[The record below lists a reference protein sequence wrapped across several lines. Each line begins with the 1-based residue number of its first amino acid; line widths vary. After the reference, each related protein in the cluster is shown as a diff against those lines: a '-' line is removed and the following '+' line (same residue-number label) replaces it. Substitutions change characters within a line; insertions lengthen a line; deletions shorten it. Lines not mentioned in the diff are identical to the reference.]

1 MSRNV
6 NNNSHNRRNDD
17 FPANSKKKS
26 SGSSHSSSQSFS
38 RQFAP
43 KAFPQSS
50 NSSSSG
56 GNNASKNKNDS
67 GPSRSRYYRS
77 DYNSQRYHQEGYE
90 SSEYARYSDEYSARS
105 RNERSDLNQRRSVDD
120 GYSGRS
126 AARANDPW
134 SRNWSYD
141 YDDDAYSDSDAFERD
156 DFSRSYQR
164 MSRTEWGRMPDSYTA
179 ASVAIVVDPSLK
191 KQKTAKKQKNPY
203 VQFAIW
209 ARSGF
214 SSAKLPTKKA
224 INIVLLTTILG
235 ALVLS
240 VISPAVT
247 AYKDYKTLTGLIK
260 SGETSLIAAFTE
272 IGFSTKTSS
281 ASAASVTPQQMQIA
295 QNDVNVALADFTEL
309 HARLSN
315 PDYIL
320 QLGMGLPSIGS
331 VLKTAAPL
339 TQIAVDAVI
348 MVSKGLPT
356 FAAAAKLMKTSPL
369 SSTSVTQNSAP
380 ILTSQDIA
388 TMQNFILS
396 IAPQVNDIL
405 AVLSQTPPSDIIAA
419 IGKFSP
425 KYAADIGPFLALA
438 PQLPNALATV
448 AQFLQIAPSVL
459 GISNGPVGYLLMTL
473 DNSEIRPIGGFQ
485 GQYALISINGGRV
498 GHINLQDVYL
508 LEPKTS
514 AYNNMTPQTEYW
526 WLNSSGE
533 GYSLRNSGLAP
544 DFPTSAQ
551 YALTQFVNEPLC
563 TQWDSTGQ
571 ICVGAQFSQANLV
584 PIIDAKTGAITGYD
598 PTPIPMAGF
607 IAIQSTVIAQFLQ
620 VIGSVKVGCPYNVTV
635 NPSNLIPLIHYYQL
649 TAEGRKQGQSSC
661 GIHVSDSTKRFTAML
676 TQILLTQA
684 KSLSKA
690 KLLQFAGILFHD
702 LQTRDIQVYFSQP
715 EASGSSFPANVAAEK
730 FLSQYG
736 ASSQMYTGNQDSLVM
751 NQANFIGDKMNMYL
765 SMALND
771 TVNLQ
776 NDGSATHNLTINYN
790 FHLPN
795 FPNNPTPQQIS
806 NVLYNATGLN
816 YYAEY
821 RRIYTAPNSTFISST
836 GFSDPNIYDAPNSVQ
851 PQIYT
856 PNTSDV
862 PNHTIFGGYYLY
874 EWNTNANGQLT
885 FTPAT
890 GVLNPTLSWNA
901 QGVILNGVYYLNL
914 QPQSGMPTSY
924 SVTINPPSCSSN
936 KTPEHFS
943 GSLTTAITLTM
954 QTPGC

>member
-1 MSRNV
+1 MSRNI

-17 FPANSKKKS
+17 FQPNSDKKKS

-43 KAFPQSS
+43 KSFSSPSS
-50 NSSSSG
+50 NNDSR
-56 GNNASKNKNDS
+56 NKNNDES
-67 GPSRSRYYRS
+67 SRQRYSRS
-77 DYNSQRYHQEGYE
+77 DYSSQQYHREGYE
-90 SSEYARYSDEYSARS
+90 SSEYARYSDEYSSRGKDNRS
-105 RNERSDLNQRRSVDD
+105 NNSPKRSWNDE
-120 GYSGRS
+120 YSGRN
-126 AARANDPW
+126 AARVNDPW

-141 YDDDAYSDSDAFERD
+141 YDDEDDGAYSDSDEYDRD

-164 MSRTEWGRMPDSYTA
+164 MSRTEWGHMPDSYTA

-191 KQKTAKKQKNPY
+191 KSKMSKKQRNPY

-235 ALVLS
+235 ALILS

-260 SGETSLIAAFTE
+260 NGEASLIAAFTE
-272 IGFSTKTSS
+272 IGFSTKTST
-281 ASAASVTPQQMQIA
+281 ASATPVTPQQMQIA
-295 QNDVNVALADFTEL
+295 QNDVNAALADFTEL
-309 HARLSN
+309 HARLSS

-320 QLGMGLPSIGS
+320 QLGMGLPNIGS
-331 VLKTAAPL
+331 VLKTAVPL

-348 MVSKGLPT
+348 MVGKGLPT
-356 FAAAAKLMKTSPL
+356 FAALAKLLKTSPL
-369 SSTSVTQNSAP
+369 STSTTTQNSGP
-380 ILTSQDIA
+380 LLTSQDIA

-396 IAPQVNDIL
+396 AAPQVNDIL

-419 IGKFSP
+419 IGKFSS

-448 AQFLQIAPSVL
+448 SQFLQIAPSVL
-459 GISNGPVGYLLMTL
+459 GITNGPVGYLMMTL
-473 DNSEIRPIGGFQ
+473 DNSELRPIGGFQ
-485 GQYALISINGGRV
+485 GQYAFITVNGGRV
-498 GHINLQDVYL
+498 GHISLQDVYL
-508 LEPKTS
+508 LEPTFEGF
-514 AYNNMTPQTEYW
+514 NNMTPQTEYW
-526 WLNSSGE
+526 WLNASGE

-563 TQWDSTGQ
+563 TKWDTTNKYCAGTEYP
-571 ICVGAQFSQANLV
+571 QANLI
-584 PIIDAKTGAITGYD
+584 PIVDSKTGAITGYNS
-598 PTPIPMAGF
+598 TPIPMAGF

-620 VIGSVKVGCPYNVTV
+620 VSGPINIGCPYNVTV
-635 NPSNLIPLIHYYQL
+635 NSSNLIQLIHYFQL
-649 TAEGRKQGQSSC
+649 NQAGRSKGEKSC
-661 GIHVSDSTKRFTAML
+661 VANVSDSTKRFTAL
-676 TQILLTQA
+676 LAQILLSQV

-715 EASGSSFPANVAAEK
+715 ESSGSSFPANVAAEK

-736 ASSQMYTGNQDSLVM
+736 ASSQMYIGNQDSLVM
-751 NQANFIGDKMNMYL
+751 SQANFAGDKVDAYLNMG
-765 SMALND
+765 LND
-771 TVNLQ
+771 IINLQ

-790 FHLPN
+790 FHMPN
-795 FPNNPTPQQIS
+795 FPNNPTPQQINS
-806 NVLYNATGLN
+806 ILFNAGYQN

-836 GFSDPNIYDAPNSVQ
+836 GFSDPNINDAPNSVQ
-851 PQIYT
+851 PDIYT

-874 EWNTNANGQLT
+874 EWNTNSSGQLT
-885 FTPAT
+885 FSPAT
-890 GVLNPTLSWNA
+890 GIQNPTLSWNA
-901 QGVILNGVYYLNL
+901 QGVIFNGVYYLNL

-924 SVTINPPSCSSN
+924 SITINPPSCSSN
-936 KTPEHFS
+936 KTPDHFA

-954 QTPGC
+954 QVPGC